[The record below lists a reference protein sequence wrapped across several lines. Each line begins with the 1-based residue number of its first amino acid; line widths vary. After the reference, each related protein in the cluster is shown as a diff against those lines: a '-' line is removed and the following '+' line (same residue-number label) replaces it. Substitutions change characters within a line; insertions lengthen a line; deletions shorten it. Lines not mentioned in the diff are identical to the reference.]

1 MQHGE
6 VKSSSL
12 ATLGGFLLRNVLDG
26 FILGAALL
34 ALLLLIVH
42 LLLLLLEF
50 ALLDGLGL
58 LALLLLIVHLLL
70 LLLEFALLDG
80 LGLLGKLSITV
91 GILLSALTLDVFKA
105 HSDDGLLD
113 AGGLAS
119 LLTLDNI
126 SLDLLVETAPS
137 LGPRKLHR
145 LNSLVVQR
153 SRFRANE

>member
-1 MQHGE
+1 MRHGE
-6 VKSSSL
+6 DKNSSL

-26 FILGAALL
+26 FILGAARL
-34 ALLLLIVH
+34 ALLLL
-42 LLLLLLEF
+42 L
-50 ALLDGLGL
+50 
-58 LALLLLIVHLLL
+58 VHLLL

-126 SLDLLVETAPS
+126 SLNFLVETAPS
-137 LGPRKLHR
+137 LGPCELHR
-145 LNSLVVQR
+145 LDSLVVQR
-153 SRFRANE
+153 SRFGANE